1 MAGPLG
7 ASGCLA
13 CLSVL
18 WSAYFR
24 VVSFLEYKIK
34 ELEKVEKNTEKARIP
49 AIEVQTEFASFL
61 WISLRK
67 MANLFGQSIGRFL
80 GDWAAKKLSQTK
92 TMQSAAQAAVKGA
105 RKVKKTA
112 ASVCPSYT
120 SICPILSDP
129 IITER
134 AKSSEMPCFTS
145 VSI

>member
-18 WSAYFR
+18 WSAQFR

-34 ELEKVEKNTEKARIP
+34 ELEKNTEKARIP
-49 AIEVQTEFASFL
+49 AIEVQTEFISFL

-112 ASVCPSYT
+112 ASVCPLL
-120 SICPILSDP
+120 ILP
-129 IITER
+129 Y
-134 AKSSEMPCFTS
+134 ALF
-145 VSI
+145 

>member
-18 WSAYFR
+18 WSAHFR

-112 ASVCPSYT
+112 ASVCPFF
-120 SICPILSDP
+120 ILP
-129 IITER
+129 Y
-134 AKSSEMPCFTS
+134 ALF
-145 VSI
+145 